1 MTEQRHAH
9 NGLPEFHLHGP
20 DNNQSKSKV
29 LRMTRNIT
37 IILLILMLFGLGKT
51 LFTRWSYGDVLAAR
65 AERNVLLHV
74 LVTNPVSASQSGAT
88 SKVVLPGTLL
98 GINEAQI
105 YSRVNGYVKQWLKDI
120 GDTAKKGE
128 TLAILDIP
136 EINKQVEEATAN
148 FELAKT
154 VFQRWKRL
162 REQDA
167 VSQQEL
173 DEKTGIYKQTEAVL
187 KRLRDQQNFGTVVAP
202 FDGTVTRRNIN
213 VGDLVNAGN
222 TGTAQAMFSM
232 ANLDRLHVYVYLP
245 QDRASQVKVG
255 EEIDIFQT
263 NAPDKPIKAR
273 IARTAGAI
281 DTNTR
286 TLQVDIEVPNA
297 NRALMPGSYIEAAL
311 KIDTGNTL
319 ILPTNTL
326 IFGAGGPY
334 VAVVVDGKAEKK
346 KVSLGIDYGMTVEI
360 RTGVTANDQ
369 VILNP
374 PDSII
379 AGQQVV
385 IETPPAPAAKRGS

>member
-9 NGLPEFHLHGP
+9 NGLPEIHLHGP
-20 DNNQSKSKV
+20 DNNQSKAKV

-37 IILLILMLFGLGKT
+37 IVIFLLMMFGLGKT
-51 LFTRWSYGDVLAAR
+51 LFSRWSYDDVLAAR
-65 AERNVLLHV
+65 AEKNVLLHV
-74 LVTNPVSASQSGAT
+74 LVTKPAPAGKSGEMA
-88 SKVVLPGTLL
+88 KVVLPGTLR
-98 GINEAQI
+98 GVNEALI
-105 YSRVNGYVKQWLKDI
+105 YSRVNGYVKQLYKDI

-128 TLAILDIP
+128 TLAVLDIP

-148 FELAKT
+148 FELART

-173 DEKTGIYKQTEAVL
+173 DEKTGLYRQTEAIL
-187 KRLRDQQNFGTVVAP
+187 KRLRDQQSFGTVIAP
-202 FDGTVTRRNIN
+202 FDGTVTKRNIN

-222 TGTAQAMFSM
+222 TGMAQAMFSM
-232 ANLDRLHVYVYLP
+232 ANLDKLQVYVYLP
-245 QDRASQVKVG
+245 QDRASQIRVG

-263 NAPDKPIKAR
+263 HAPDKPIKAR

-281 DTNTR
+281 DTATR

-297 NRALMPGSYIEAAL
+297 NRALLPGSYIEAVLKVDRGNAL
-311 KIDTGNTL
+311 L
-319 ILPTNTL
+319 LPTNTL

-334 VAVVVDGKAEKK
+334 VAVVIDGKAEKK
-346 KVSLGIDYGMTVEI
+346 KVSLGIDYGTTVEV
-360 RTGVTANDQ
+360 RSGVTANDE

-374 PDSII
+374 PDAIVS
-379 AGQQVV
+379 GQPV
-385 IETPPAPAAKRGS
+385 IVETPKAPPAKRGS